1 MGDVSKTTPW
11 FRRFLALTALAVI
24 GNLAQA
30 QEQVDPEDSIDS
42 LEKLQERVQEIHQ
55 ASGTEAVGIAVVE
68 NGELVWLD
76 ALGQANIERQI
87 PATPDTL
94 FRIGSTSKMFV
105 ALAALKLAEE
115 GKLDLNAPLRQLA
128 PEIEFENRWEDEHP
142 VRLVHLLEHTTGW
155 HDMRFVEYAHNQPE
169 PIELREALTLY
180 PESRQSRWIPGTR
193 MAYCNTGM
201 GVAAY
206 VVEKVAGVPFETYVQ
221 ENFFEPLGMT
231 SATYFQPEN
240 FEQSAAQAYL
250 EKERQDY
257 WHIIYRPAGSIN
269 ASPRELAK
277 LLQFFLERGQLEG
290 KQLLPDTAIDRMEVP
305 HTTLGNK
312 HGITAGYGLANYSS
326 GFKDYGVAFRGH
338 NGGVVGAYSDFT
350 YAPQLNSGYALVTTG
365 SPAGVSQ
372 IADALR
378 AYLTRDLAKPAI
390 ELQALPEAFR
400 AVDGVYKQINPR
412 QQRMTFLPAF
422 FSAMRIDNDG
432 TQLHRYPVIGGWE
445 APSNDYAIADNLL
458 VDRWSGLPS
467 IALVQDPLAG
477 EAIQVSGDLYQET
490 SEALVWGELLFLGAV
505 FLLSAFATVYAL
517 LWLPFNLRR
526 ERFAR
531 ASVKLALWPTLASLL
546 LMAITLRT
554 AFISMDFTVLAA
566 WSELSITLFVLTSV
580 YGLISIW
587 SAVNFVR
594 LRGTEI
600 RKRIRLPV
608 ALLTL
613 LHLAMT
619 LYLASYGMIGLRIWT
634 W

>member
-1 MGDVSKTTPW
+1 MSDVSKTIPW
-11 FRRFLALTALAVI
+11 FRRLLALAALTMI
-24 GNLAQA
+24 GSLAQA
-30 QEQVDPEDSIDS
+30 QEQTEPSEAIDS
-42 LEKLQERVQEIHQ
+42 LEKLQKRVQEIHQ
-55 ASGTEAVGIAVVE
+55 ATGTAALGVALVE

-76 ALGQANIERQI
+76 ALGQANIEGQI
-87 PATPDTL
+87 PATPETL
-94 FRIGSTSKMFV
+94 FRIGSTSKMFI
-105 ALAALKLAEE
+105 ALAAMKLAEE
-115 GKLDLNAPLRQLA
+115 GKLDLNTPLRQLA
-128 PEIEFENRWEDEHP
+128 PEIEFENHWEDEHP

-169 PIELREALTLY
+169 PIDLREALSLY

-206 VVEKVAGVPFETYVQ
+206 IVEKVAGVPFEAYVQ
-221 ENFFEPLGMT
+221 EHFFEPLGMT
-231 SATYFQPEN
+231 SATYFKPEN
-240 FEQSAAQAYL
+240 FEQSAAQAYIGT
-250 EKERQDY
+250 ERQDY
-257 WHIIYRPAGSIN
+257 WHIMYRPAGSLN
-269 ASPRELAK
+269 ASPRELAQ
-277 LLQFFLERGQLEG
+277 LLQFFLARGQADSR
-290 KQLLPDTAIDRMEVP
+290 QILPETAIDRMETP

-326 GFKDYGVAFRGH
+326 GFKDYGVAFHGH
-338 NGGVVGAYSDFT
+338 NGGMVGAFSDFA

-365 SPAGVSQ
+365 TPVGISQ
-372 IADALR
+372 IAEALR
-378 AYLTRDLAKPAI
+378 AYLTRNLAKPMI
-390 ELQALPEAFR
+390 ELQALPQAFQ

-422 FSAMRIDNDG
+422 FSAMRIENDG
-432 TQLHRYPVIGGWE
+432 TQLHRFPVIGGWE

-458 VDRWSGLPS
+458 VDRWTGLPS
-467 IALVQDPLAG
+467 IALVEDPLAG

-505 FLLSAFATVYAL
+505 FLFSAFAAVYAL

-531 ASVKLALWPTLASLL
+531 ASVRLALWPTLASLL

-554 AFISMDFTVLAA
+554 AFIGMDFTALTA
-566 WSELSITLFVLTSV
+566 WSELSITLFILTLG
-580 YGLISIW
+580 YGLVSVW
-587 SAVNFVR
+587 SAVTLFR
-594 LRGTEI
+594 LKGEPI
-600 RKRIRLPV
+600 RRRIRFPASLM
-608 ALLTL
+608 TL

-619 LYLASYGMIGLRIWT
+619 IYLASYGMIGIQIWT